1 MTYLDKIW
9 EDKYLHLDLRGKK
22 TTALQTVYLTSWN
35 SNICLPCRVHDMG

>member
-9 EDKYLHLDLRGKK
+9 EDKYLHLDLRGKGQ
-22 TTALQTVYLTSWN
+22 LQTVYLTSWN